1 MKNEENWDETGHP
14 QEQSSLAPDKLTF
27 GTKRFG
33 ELLIEDGAITDADLT
48 AALERQRSTGERI
61 GEALVNSGV
70 IDEPKI
76 VRALARQLDLDVF
89 DPATAYDAV
98 PEDILL
104 IPERMAKR
112 HHVFAFARDG
122 STLCVGMV
130 DPLDLLA
137 IDDVRVATKCE
148 LRIEVGCRQDIDEAI
163 SKAYQ
168 NAQAGQ
174 HFEDAIEGA
183 ELEFKTAGAGLEELN
198 EQELRS
204 KAGDAPIVRLVDLIM
219 TQAISDGASDVH
231 IEPLEDK
238 VVVRF
243 RIDGVLYDTLTPPKQ
258 FRDAIIVRVKILS
271 DMDVAERR
279 IPLDG
284 RFTAR
289 FEGAEV
295 DVRVSSLPT
304 IYGEKIALR
313 LLRKSAAATSIEM
326 LGFEPDTLKRFRAG
340 LRKPWGMVLVSGP
353 TGSGKS
359 TSLYAGLSELD
370 RVGKNITTLEDPVEY
385 HLGRMNQVNINTKAG
400 MTFGAGLRALMRQ
413 DPDIIMIGEVRD
425 METAEL
431 AIRAALTGHLVL
443 TTVHANDSAATLTR
457 LIDIGIEPY
466 LVTSAVHLVM
476 AQRLV
481 RRVCSECKEPYE
493 PDPAALRAL
502 GEDKLK
508 GVTFYHGVGCKQCK
522 GRGYKGR
529 VGLYELLEVT
539 PELAELAIANASAE
553 QIRSRAFELGLVT
566 LKDSAIQKV
575 IDGVTTVEEVLAI
588 AAESG

>member
-1 MKNEENWDETGHP
+1 MKNEETWDDTGHP
-14 QEQSSLAPDKLTF
+14 QEHPSFVPDKLTF

-61 GEALVNSGV
+61 GEALVNAGV
-70 IDEPKI
+70 IEETEI

-89 DPATAYDAV
+89 DMSRALDAD
-98 PEDILL
+98 PEIILL
-104 IPERMAKR
+104 IPEQMAKR
-112 HHVFAFARDG
+112 HRVFAFAKEG
-122 STLCVGMV
+122 GTLSVAMV

-148 LRIEVGCRQDIDEAI
+148 LRIEVGCREDIEGAI
-163 SKAYQ
+163 ARAYQ
-168 NAQAGQ
+168 SATAGQ
-174 HFEDAIEGA
+174 HFEEAIEGA
-183 ELEFKTAGAGLEELN
+183 ELELGAAVTALEEID
-198 EQELRS
+198 EQELRN
-204 KAGDAPIVRLVDLIM
+204 KAEDAPIVRLVDLIM
-219 TQAISDGASDVH
+219 AQAIADGATDVH
-231 IEPLEDK
+231 IEPLVDK

-258 FRDAIIVRVKILS
+258 FRDAIMVRIKILS

-289 FEGAEV
+289 FEGNEV

-304 IYGEKIALR
+304 VYGEKMALR
-313 LLRKSAAATSIEM
+313 LLRKSGGATDIEK
-326 LGFEPDTLKRFRAG
+326 LGFEPDTLKSFRAG

-385 HLGRMNQVNINTKAG
+385 HLGRMNQVNINAKAG
-400 MTFGAGLRALMRQ
+400 MTFAAGLRALMRQ
-413 DPDIIMIGEVRD
+413 DPDIIMIGEIRD
-425 METAEL
+425 LETAEL
-431 AIRAALTGHLVL
+431 AVRAALTGHLVL
-443 TTVHANDSAATLTR
+443 STVHANDSAATLTR
-457 LIDIGIEPY
+457 LIDIGIESY
-466 LVTSAVHLVM
+466 LVTSAAHVVM

-481 RRVCSECKEPYE
+481 RRICSECKEPYE
-493 PDPAALRAL
+493 PDPVALRAL
-502 GEDKLK
+502 GEERFK
-508 GVTFYHGVGCKQCK
+508 GVTFYHGAGCKQCK

-529 VGLYELLEVT
+529 VGLYELLEIS
-539 PELAELAIANASAE
+539 PEIAQLALQNASAE
-553 QIRSRAFELGLVT
+553 QIRSRALEMGLVT